1 MITRE
6 NFKEEFINLVEEG
19 KIEVDKA
26 LDKAKK
32 ELDINYIAH
41 HGIYSLDEFLN
52 AEWKK
57 RVDDLFSFVED
68 NFKSNSL
75 GEQKFIDQVKK
86 EYGYCEEFFDAD
98 IKKYFEHI
106 LKEHF
111 KGKKIKKTGWDG
123 RIL

>member
-6 NFKEEFINLVEEG
+6 NFKERFVNLVEEG

-41 HGIYSLDEFLN
+41 HGIYSLDKFIN
-52 AEWKK
+52 PEWKK
-57 RVDDLFSFVED
+57 RVEDLFSLVED
-68 NFKSNSL
+68 NFMSSL

-86 EYGYCEEFFDAD
+86 EYGYCEDFFDAD
-98 IKKYFEHI
+98 IKKYFNEI
-106 LKEHF
+106 IKEHF
-111 KGKKIKKTGWDG
+111 KEKKIKKTGWDG